1 MWAPDQWNVNK
12 GKIVIRRSQSSTVA
26 PCKRIQDSSWI
37 LDPIPW
43 ILDSGCWIPVFS
55 SGTWILDS
63 IPYSILESKALDSGF
78 HKQNFPGFRIHKQKF
93 SRFRNPDTLTWGEV
107 QVKHFLTCSR
117 IFN

>member
-12 GKIVIRRSQSSTVA
+12 GKIVIRRSQTSTVA

-55 SGTWILDS
+55 SGTWILDF
-63 IPYSILESKALDSGF
+63 IP
-78 HKQNFPGFRIHKQKF
+78 
-93 SRFRNPDTLTWGEV
+93 
-107 QVKHFLTCSR
+107 
-117 IFN
+117 

>member
-12 GKIVIRRSQSSTVA
+12 RKIVIRRSQSSTIT
-26 PCKRIQDSSWI
+26 PSKQIQDSSWI
-37 LDPIPW
+37 LDLIPS

-55 SGTWILDS
+55 SETWILDS
-63 IPYSILESKALDSGF
+63 IPYSILDSKALDSGF
-78 HKQNFPGFRIHKQKF
+78 HKQNFPTFRIQKQTF
-93 SRFRNPDTLTWGEV
+93 SRLRNPDTLTWGEV